1 MEIGIVV
8 PCFNEE
14 EVLAETSKRLT
25 NLIEELVK
33 DKQISETSKIW
44 FVDDG
49 SKDNTWNII
58 EGLTLENH
66 HITGIKLSRNRGH
79 QNALLAGLS
88 TAEGDALIS
97 IDADLQDDIQC
108 IKEMVSE
115 WKKGAD
121 IVYGVRKKRET
132 DTAFKRITAL
142 GFYKIMGIMGVDVVY
157 NHADFRLMS
166 RSAVESLKEF
176 KEVNLFLRGIIPLL
190 GFKTA
195 NVYYDRHERFAGD
208 SKYPLKKMIAFALNG
223 ITSFSVVP
231 LRIITVLGFCVFA
244 LSALMSIWV
253 FGVKILSDEAIPGWA
268 STVLPTY
275 FIGGIQILC
284 IGVIGEY
291 LGRIYNET
299 KARPRYFVGQVFP
312 ERRASDQ
319 SSSDSLESKNKLQ
332 QLDRRSHSSE
342 FRDQ

>member
-14 EVLAETSKRLT
+14 EVLTETSKRLA
-25 NLIEELVK
+25 NLIDELVK

-49 SKDNTWNII
+49 SKDKTWNII
-58 EGLTLENH
+58 EGLALKNH
-66 HITGIKLSRNRGH
+66 HIKGIKLSRNRGH

-115 WKKGAD
+115 WKNGAD

-142 GFYKIMGIMGVDVVY
+142 GFYKIMGVMGVDVVH

-166 RSAVESLKEF
+166 RSAIESLKEF

-208 SKYPLKKMIAFALNG
+208 SKYPLKKMITFALNG

-231 LRIITVLGFCVFA
+231 LRIITVLGFFVFA

-253 FGVKILSDEAIPGWA
+253 IGVKIFSDEAIPGWA

-299 KARPRYFVGQVFP
+299 KARPRYFIGQVFP
-312 ERRASDQ
+312 ERRSNDQ
-319 SSSDSLESKNKLQ
+319 PSTDSAENNKTLQ
-332 QLDRRSHSSE
+332 HLDRRNHSSE
-342 FRDQ
+342 IRDQ